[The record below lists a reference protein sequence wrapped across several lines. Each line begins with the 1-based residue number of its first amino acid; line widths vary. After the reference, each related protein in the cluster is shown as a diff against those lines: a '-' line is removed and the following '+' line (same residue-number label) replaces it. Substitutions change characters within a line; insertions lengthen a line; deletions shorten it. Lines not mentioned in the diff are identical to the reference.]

1 MQNVKTGYVGIY
13 AKTVRVLTL
22 STLPEDYKELQ
33 MTIEAAAL
41 LGVWAFAVA
50 TAMSKQVS
58 GEAMVI
64 AWLFAIGLTLYLL

>member
-1 MQNVKTGYVGIY
+1 
-13 AKTVRVLTL
+13 
-22 STLPEDYKELQ
+22 

-64 AWLFAIGLTLYLL
+64 AWLFAIGVTLYLL